1 MSEDKRAP
9 RARVESADRD
19 DVVEADAHVIDDETA
34 GGQKASGGFD
44 GSATETFRDTG
55 KRMGGWVSRTF
66 PGHEHAFWGGVL
78 GLLVAVLVFWIGILQ
93 ALVVAVIVLIGVA
106 LGQVADGDPKII
118 NLIRRFFAS
127 NS

>member
-44 GSATETFRDTG
+44 GSATETFRDAG

-66 PGHEHAFWGGVL
+66 PGHEHASWGFSSPSSFS
-78 GLLVAVLVFWIGILQ
+78 GLASC
-93 ALVVAVIVLIGVA
+93 
-106 LGQVADGDPKII
+106 
-118 NLIRRFFAS
+118 RRS
-127 NS
+127 SSP